1 MTKHRYAIPENT
13 SGGGQQTQPTSTVQT
28 VDAGIDLSIAPWV
41 SADRQITMD
50 IKPKISEYVG
60 SLSST
65 PGAVSL
71 PTTNERA
78 TETTVRVSDGQA
90 IIISGLIQKST
101 RNNVRKFPILGD
113 IPLIGLLFRK
123 TETITDH
130 TEFIILV
137 TPKILDNPE
146 AMQEY
151 MTEMGD
157 LLQTGQDD
165 EQGTDQ
171 TAEDAAE
178 AESEA
183 EPDEDADEK
192 GLKTKKTA
200 RI

>member
-1 MTKHRYAIPENT
+1 
-13 SGGGQQTQPTSTVQT
+13 
-28 VDAGIDLSIAPWV
+28 
-41 SADRQITMD
+41 MD